1 MEIEQYNDYSGR
13 TRYATPSNFSLS
25 DVFLRHCL
33 NLRTLSTH
41 FNKER
46 NGVAQGKELGDK
58 YILMHLSVYNR
69 DILP

>member
-1 MEIEQYNDYSGR
+1 MIIQGEQDMQPQV
-13 TRYATPSNFSLS
+13 TSLLF

-46 NGVAQGKELGDK
+46 NGVAQGKELGDEN
-58 YILMHLSVYNR
+58 ILMHLFC
-69 DILP
+69 LQ